1 MPGKPIGPKQPLIKG
16 KPKIVVDPKPIK
28 GKPKIVVNPKPIK
41 GKMKNGEKPY
51 PMPGIDDDIVRMMPI
66 TSKQLGQI
74 KKRYGI

>member
-1 MPGKPIGPKQPLIKG
+1 MPSPKPGMPGKPIGPKQPLIKG
-16 KPKIVVDPKPIK
+16 KPKLVVD
-28 GKPKIVVNPKPIK
+28 PKPIK

-51 PMPGIDDDIVRMMPI
+51 PMPSIDDDIVRMMPI